1 MLENK
6 EELKNKIIYR
16 ASYRGSKEM
25 DILMTKF
32 VKSIINNLNLTELNE
47 LNHLVNL
54 DDESLINIRNNILND
69 KVSQTNLI
77 KSFQK
82 FLAAFWCLFSVV
94 LTKSVLEIFNL
105 FEKFIKFSETLS
117 TKTFGSLLTFFAAFS
132 TFCPCSSVPVVKR
145 TSYSSKL

>member
-54 DDESLINIRNNILND
+54 DDESLIDIRNNILND

-82 FLAAFWCLFSVV
+82 F
-94 LTKSVLEIFNL
+94 
-105 FEKFIKFSETLS
+105 
-117 TKTFGSLLTFFAAFS
+117 
-132 TFCPCSSVPVVKR
+132 
-145 TSYSSKL
+145 